1 MLKGKLVLKGGER
14 SDQSLI
20 AVPDLA
26 MSLEYGDKIS
36 ELIEEIKRIQD
47 KLVV

>member
-1 MLKGKLVLKGGER
+1 MLKGKLVLTG
-14 SDQSLI
+14 SDQSLT